1 MSQMPENLFKAV
13 SSAVLSIPLVCLIF
27 FGGSMNVDALA
38 NPLAGRPWGF
48 DDMLPYM
55 SEKQLMYRSGTGKN
69 GDKSLG
75 IVIKPSDDSE
85 EVLVPKE
92 DMNLEDLI
100 SGE

>member
-27 FGGSMNVDALA
+27 FGGSINADALS

-55 SEKQLMYRSGTGKN
+55 SEKQLMYRSGTGNN
-69 GDKSLG
+69 GDNSLG
-75 IVIKPSDDSE
+75 IVIDPADDN
-85 EVLVPKE
+85 EVVLEPNE
-92 DMNLEDLI
+92 DVNLEDMI
-100 SGE
+100 SEE